1 VRGRATRDDAEQDL
15 RDAWRR
21 VDTMT
26 LPVRSGTPT
35 APAPRPRRGAYRW
48 LAAAA
53 ALLLAGGLGAWAL
66 AGRGESVPSEPARP
80 GGAPTTVLAAATA
93 AELVGPRWTALWLR
107 GVPARPAPDA
117 VPHLTFADDGS
128 FSGGDPCNGLRGT
141 WVADGDRL
149 GLTIGA
155 MTEIGCDVDQQ
166 RAFTTALEDTRRFD
180 IREGLLELRDA
191 DGQLLARFAAA
202 DGEEPTPVT
211 PSGTAPDEPVSAK
224 EAGDASGQP
233 SR

>member
-1 VRGRATRDDAEQDL
+1 MDDAGQDL
-15 RDAWRR
+15 RDGWRR

-26 LPVRSGTPT
+26 LPAPSGSPL
-35 APAPRPRRGAYRW
+35 AAAPRQRRGAYRW

-66 AGRGESVPSEPARP
+66 AGRGGSVPSEPARP
-80 GGAPTTVLAAATA
+80 AGAPTTVLAAATA
-93 AELVGPRWTALWLR
+93 ADLAGPRWNALWLR

-117 VPHLTFADDGS
+117 VPHLAFADDGG

-149 GLTIGA
+149 ALTIGA

-166 RAFTTALEDTRRFD
+166 RAFTTALDDTRRFD
-180 IREGLLELRDA
+180 IHDGLLELRTA
-191 DGQLLARFAAA
+191 DGLLLARFAAA
-202 DGEEPTPVT
+202 EGEEPTPVT
-211 PSGTAPDEPVSAK
+211 PSGTDPDEPVSAK
-224 EAGDASGQP
+224 EGTGDASGRP